1 MELRSSLSTPP
12 ARHLSYG
19 LNPLISLLKE
29 YNIDP
34 MTILAAAG
42 IPPQAL
48 EDPTYQLTPHQELS
62 FTTEVIRSIDIPELG
77 LIVGGRYHLSAYGLL
92 GLAIMTSENLLAGMT
107 VLYKNI
113 LMTWTYMFWNT
124 TVRGERA
131 YVSLEKLRDL
141 GGSHQYMI
149 DRGLVASH
157 TIFKEA
163 LGKELSVLE
172 VHLKQAKPS
181 YAQAYSDYF
190 KCPVHFDAAENY
202 YAFDSKL
209 LYEPLA
215 QSEPETAR
223 IYGNQC
229 EKICVQLARN
239 STFSDIVRNQI
250 LSSPREI
257 FTLETIAERLN
268 MTARTV
274 QRKLTAEQSSYK
286 EILED
291 VRHNLAIEYLQST
304 SFTIEEIAIRLGYS
318 DSSSF
323 CHAYKRWTGVNP
335 SDIRHRD
342 SATYAARKSDGG
354 TPAQRRKALEKC
366 AGSL

>member
-12 ARHLSYG
+12 SRHLSYG

-29 YNIDP
+29 YKLDP
-34 MTILAAAG
+34 APMLDSAG

-48 EDPTYQLTPHQELS
+48 EDPTYELTPHQELS
-62 FTTEVIRSIDIPELG
+62 FTTAVIESINVPELG

-92 GLAIMTSENLLAGMT
+92 GLAIMTSENLLSGMA

-113 LMTWTYMFWNT
+113 LMTWTYMQWNT
-124 TVRGERA
+124 TVRGDRA

-141 GGSHQYMI
+141 GGSYQYMV

-163 LGKELSVLE
+163 LGQDLPVLE
-172 VHLKQAKPS
+172 VHLKQAKPA
-181 YAQAYSDYF
+181 YAHVYSDYF
-190 KCPVHFDAAENY
+190 QCPIHFNSSENY

-209 LYEPLA
+209 LYHPLA

-229 EKICVQLARN
+229 AKICLQLARN
-239 STFSDIVRNQI
+239 STFSDVVRNHI

-257 FTLETIAERLN
+257 FTLETIADRIN

-274 QRKLTAEQSSYK
+274 QRKLSAEGTSYK
-286 EILED
+286 DILED
-291 VRHNLAIEYLQST
+291 VRRNLAIEYLQST
-304 SFTIEEIAIRLGYS
+304 TFTIEEIAVRLGYS

-335 SDIRHRD
+335 SDLRHRD
-342 SATYAARKSDGG
+342 ADINDERNADGA
-354 TPAQRRKALEKC
+354 TPAQRRKA
-366 AGSL
+366 

>member
-163 LGKELSVLE
+163 LGKELPVLE

-181 YAQAYSDYF
+181 YA
-190 KCPVHFDAAENY
+190 
-202 YAFDSKL
+202 
-209 LYEPLA
+209 
-215 QSEPETAR
+215 PETAR

>member
-29 YNIDP
+29 YKLDP
-34 MTILAAAG
+34 APMLDIAG
-42 IPPQAL
+42 IPAQAL
-48 EDPTYQLTPHQELS
+48 EDPTYELTPHQELS
-62 FTTEVIRSIDIPELG
+62 FTTEVIRGINIPEIG

-92 GLAIMTSENLLAGMT
+92 GLAVMTSENLLSGMT

-124 TVRGERA
+124 TVRGDRA

-141 GGSHQYMI
+141 GGSYQYMI

-157 TIFKEA
+157 MIFKEA
-163 LGKELSVLE
+163 LGQDLPVLE
-172 VHLKQAKPS
+172 VHLKQSKPS
-181 YAQAYSDYF
+181 YADAYTAYF
-190 KCPVHFDAAENY
+190 KCPVHFNSSENY

-209 LYEPLA
+209 LYQPLA

-223 IYGNQC
+223 IYGKQC
-229 EKICVQLARN
+229 EKICLQLSRN

-257 FTLETIAERLN
+257 FTLETIADRLN

-274 QRKLTAEQSSYK
+274 QRKLSAESTSYK
-286 EILED
+286 DILED
-291 VRHNLAIEYLQST
+291 VRRNLAIEYLQST
-304 SFTIEEIAIRLGYS
+304 TFTIEEIAVRLGYS

-335 SDIRHRD
+335 SDLRHRD
-342 SATYAARKSDGG
+342 SAMKAERKSDGEV
-354 TPAQRRKALEKC
+354 PAQRRKA
-366 AGSL
+366 

>member
-1 MELRSSLSTPP
+1 MLDS
-12 ARHLSYG
+12 
-19 LNPLISLLKE
+19 
-29 YNIDP
+29 
-34 MTILAAAG
+34 AG

-48 EDPTYQLTPHQELS
+48 EDPTYELTPHQELS
-62 FTTEVIRSIDIPELG
+62 FTTAVIESINVPELG

-92 GLAIMTSENLLAGMT
+92 GLAIMTSENLLSGMA

-113 LMTWTYMFWNT
+113 LMTWTYMQWNT
-124 TVRGERA
+124 TVRGDRA

-141 GGSHQYMI
+141 GGSYQYMV

-163 LGKELSVLE
+163 LGQDLPVLE
-172 VHLKQAKPS
+172 VHLKQAKPA
-181 YAQAYSDYF
+181 YAHVYSDYF
-190 KCPVHFDAAENY
+190 KCPIHFNSSENY

-209 LYEPLA
+209 LYHPLA

-229 EKICVQLARN
+229 AKICLQLARN
-239 STFSDIVRNQI
+239 STFSDVVRNHI

-257 FTLETIAERLN
+257 FTLETIADRIN

-274 QRKLTAEQSSYK
+274 QRKLSAEGTSYK
-286 EILED
+286 DILED
-291 VRHNLAIEYLQST
+291 VRRNLAIEYLQST
-304 SFTIEEIAIRLGYS
+304 TFTIEEIAVRLGYS

-335 SDIRHRD
+335 SDLRHRD
-342 SATYAARKSDGG
+342 ADINDERNTDGA
-354 TPAQRRKALEKC
+354 TPAQRRKA
-366 AGSL
+366 

>member
-29 YNIDP
+29 YKLDP
-34 MTILAAAG
+34 APMLAAAG

-48 EDPTYQLTPHQELS
+48 EDPSYELTPHQELS
-62 FTTEVIRSIDIPELG
+62 FTTDVIRGIDIPEIG
-77 LIVGGRYHLSAYGLL
+77 LIVGRRYHLSAYGLL

-113 LMTWTYMFWNT
+113 LMTWTYMLWNT
-124 TVRGERA
+124 TVRGDRA
-131 YVSLEKLRDL
+131 YVSLEALRDL
-141 GGSHQYMI
+141 GGSQQYMI

-163 LGKELSVLE
+163 LGQELPVLE

-181 YAQAYSDYF
+181 YAEVYSEYF
-190 KCPVHFDAAENY
+190 NCPVHFDSAENY
-202 YAFDSKL
+202 YAFESKL
-209 LYEPLA
+209 LYQPLA

-223 IYGNQC
+223 IYGSQC
-229 EKICVQLARN
+229 EKICLKLAKN
-239 STFSDIVRNQI
+239 STFSDIIRNQI

-257 FTLETIAERLN
+257 FTLETVANRIN

-274 QRKLTAEQSSYK
+274 QRKLSAEKSSYK

-291 VRHNLAIEYLQST
+291 VRQNLAIEYLQST
-304 SFTIEEIAIRLGYS
+304 KFTIEEIAVRLGYS

-335 SDIRHRD
+335 SDLRQRGYT
-342 SATYAARKSDGG
+342 AKVPRNSDGAS
-354 TPAQRRKALEKC
+354 PAHRRKA
-366 AGSL
+366 

>member
-1 MELRSSLSTPP
+1 MELRSSLNTPP

-29 YNIDP
+29 HKLDP
-34 MTILAAAG
+34 APMLEIAG
-42 IPPQAL
+42 IPPLAI
-48 EDPTYQLTPHQELS
+48 EDPTYELTPHQELT
-62 FTTEVIRSIDIPELG
+62 FTTEVIRGIDVPELG
-77 LIVGGRYHLSAYGLL
+77 LIVGSRYHLAAYGLL

-124 TVRGERA
+124 TVRGDRA

-141 GGSHQYMI
+141 GGSYQYMI

-163 LGKELSVLE
+163 LGQDLPVIE
-172 VHLKQAKPS
+172 VHLKQAKPE
-181 YAQAYSDYF
+181 YAEAYTNYF
-190 KCPVHFDAAENY
+190 KCPVHFNSAENY

-209 LYEPLA
+209 LYQTLA
-215 QSEPETAR
+215 QSEPQTAR
-223 IYGNQC
+223 IYDNQC
-229 EKICVQLARN
+229 AKICLQLSRN
-239 STFSDIVRNQI
+239 STFSDIVRNHI

-257 FTLETIAERLN
+257 FTLETIADRLN

-274 QRKLTAEQSSYK
+274 QRKLSAENNSYK
-286 EILED
+286 DILED
-291 VRHNLAIEYLQST
+291 VRRNLAIEYLQST
-304 SFTIEEIAIRLGYS
+304 TFTIEEIAVRLGYS

-335 SDIRHRD
+335 SDLRHRD
-342 SATYAARKSDGG
+342 AATNDARNSDGA
-354 TPAQRRKALEKC
+354 TPAQRRNA
-366 AGSL
+366 

>member
-29 YNIDP
+29 HQLDP
-34 MTILAAAG
+34 TQMLDVAG
-42 IPPQAL
+42 IPLQAL
-48 EDPTYQLTPHQELS
+48 DDPTYELTPHQELS
-62 FTTEVIRSIDIPELG
+62 FTTEVIRGINIPEIG
-77 LIVGGRYHLSAYGLL
+77 LIVGRRYHLSAYGLL
-92 GLAIMTSENLLAGMT
+92 GLAIMTSENLLAGMA

-124 TVRGERA
+124 TVRGDRA

-141 GGSHQYMI
+141 GGSYQYMV

-163 LGKELSVLE
+163 LGQELPVIE
-172 VHLKQAKPS
+172 VHLKQDKPT
-181 YAQAYSDYF
+181 YADLYTEYF
-190 KCPVHFDAAENY
+190 KCPVYFNSSENY
-202 YAFDSKL
+202 YAFDSSL
-209 LYEPLA
+209 LYQPLA

-229 EKICVQLARN
+229 EKICLQLAKN
-239 STFSDIVRNQI
+239 STFSDIVRNHI
-250 LSSPREI
+250 LSSPRDI
-257 FTLETIAERLN
+257 FTLDTIADRLN

-274 QRKLTAEQSSYK
+274 QRKLSAEGRSYK
-286 EILED
+286 DILED
-291 VRHNLAIEYLQST
+291 VRCNLAIEYLQST
-304 SFTIEEIAIRLGYS
+304 SFTIEEIAVRLGYS

-323 CHAYKRWTGVNP
+323 CHAYKRWTGINP
-335 SDIRHRD
+335 SELRHRD
-342 SATYAARKSDGG
+342 CNINAARKSDGD
-354 TPAQRRKALEKC
+354 TPAQRRKA
-366 AGSL
+366 

>member
-12 ARHLSYG
+12 SRHLSYG

-29 YNIDP
+29 YKLDP
-34 MTILAAAG
+34 APMLDAAG
-42 IPPQAL
+42 IPSQAL
-48 EDPTYQLTPHQELS
+48 EDPTYELTPHQELS
-62 FTTEVIRSIDIPELG
+62 FTTAVIESIDVPELG

-92 GLAIMTSENLLAGMT
+92 GLAIMTSENLLSGMA

-113 LMTWTYMFWNT
+113 LMTWTYMQWNT
-124 TVRGERA
+124 TVRGDRA

-141 GGSHQYMI
+141 GGSYQYMV

-163 LGKELSVLE
+163 LGQDLPVLE
-172 VHLKQAKPS
+172 VHLKQAKPA
-181 YAQAYSDYF
+181 YAHAYSHYF
-190 KCPVHFDAAENY
+190 KCPIHFNSSENY

-209 LYEPLA
+209 LYHPLA

-229 EKICVQLARN
+229 AKICLQLARN
-239 STFSDIVRNQI
+239 STFSDVVRNHI

-257 FTLETIAERLN
+257 FTLETIAERIN

-274 QRKLTAEQSSYK
+274 QRKLSAEGTSYK
-286 EILED
+286 DILED
-291 VRHNLAIEYLQST
+291 VRRNLAIEYLQST
-304 SFTIEEIAIRLGYS
+304 TFTIEEIAVRLGYS

-335 SDIRHRD
+335 SDLRYRD
-342 SATYAARKSDGG
+342 AATNDDRNADGA
-354 TPAQRRKALEKC
+354 TPAQRRKA
-366 AGSL
+366 